1 METPDITTMPSTI
14 ATVCC
19 WKAVLHSDLSEMG
32 LWKIKKR
39 RKANIIESLT
49 LGNKQA
55 DQYLPATD
63 SLMQVYAAND
73 PSRQKKHPWKA
84 ALEAF
89 AINVGVQC
97 FDQFVMNEDFAKS
110 LSTVSSTTSRTDLYG
125 IMTNSLPTCLLTPIM
140 EVCTLMLQ
148 EATA

>member
-1 METPDITTMPSTI
+1 
-14 ATVCC
+14 
-19 WKAVLHSDLSEMG
+19 
-32 LWKIKKR
+32 
-39 RKANIIESLT
+39 
-49 LGNKQA
+49 
-55 DQYLPATD
+55 
-63 SLMQVYAAND
+63 MQVYAAND

-97 FDQFVMNEDFAKS
+97 FDQFVMNEDFAKIS
-110 LSTVSSTTSRTDLYG
+110 LHSIKHNIQNGFVWDNDQFST
-125 IMTNSLPTCLLTPIM
+125 NCLLTPIM